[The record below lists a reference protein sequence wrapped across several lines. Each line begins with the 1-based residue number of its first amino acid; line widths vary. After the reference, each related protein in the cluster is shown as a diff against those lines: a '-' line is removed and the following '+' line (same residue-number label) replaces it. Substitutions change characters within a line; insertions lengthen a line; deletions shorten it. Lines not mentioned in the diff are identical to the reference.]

1 MKSHIFFIFFLVAN
15 YCCAQALKAKYHIEF
30 KSYYGMSSPEAYL
43 NGGIDTIFVTDPIT
57 KMEKVVSVDS
67 TNYNFINIKSI
78 DTSTYYFLDDFTIVI
93 SDWTYI
99 LVYHLNVRKLHGFA
113 KKANDENYKI
123 VSKNK
128 EIWEKNMDEKFEIL
142 EEKKFQRFDTL
153 DITEVLY
160 SVTRTRPPYEDSDIE
175 ACIPKTLTKVFRT
188 EYISGLNV
196 PYNAK
201 YKDIYSGKLL
211 HYSDEMLKNEFF
223 GQDRYSKKL
232 LDYKYISDEE
242 EMMVRNIVYELLA
255 LVK

>member
-1 MKSHIFFIFFLVAN
+1 MKSHVFFIFFFVTN

-30 KSYYGMSSPEAYL
+30 KSYYGRSSPEAYL

-78 DTSTYYFLDDFTIVI
+78 DTSIYYFLDDFTIVT

-99 LVYHLNVRKLHGFA
+99 LVYDLNEKKLHGFA

-123 VSKNK
+123 VSKNI
-128 EIWEKNMDEKFEIL
+128 EIWENNMDEKFEIL
-142 EEKKFQRFDTL
+142 EEKKFHLFDTL
-153 DITEVLY
+153 EITEVLY
-160 SVTRTRPPYEDSDIE
+160 NVTRTRPLYEDSDIE
-175 ACIPKTLTKVFRT
+175 SCIPKTLTKLFRT
-188 EYISGLNV
+188 EYISDLIV

-201 YKDIYSGKLL
+201 YKDIYLSKLL
-211 HYSDEMLKNEFF
+211 SYSDEMLKNEFF
-223 GQDRYSKKL
+223 GQDRYTKKL
-232 LDYKYISDEE
+232 LDYKYISNEE
-242 EMMVRNIVYELLA
+242 EMMVRNIVYQLLA